1 MNDLRLAINSSSNSF
16 DRIELISVKGVTLV
30 QKTFVNDIAR
40 SELSI
45 RKQMLF
51 NELNSFSCKVFSP
64 NISFYK
70 SFKNR
75 FMVNMPYIE
84 GISAE
89 NFSIYGTRKIADV
102 ISETLSELIMFEL
115 SKSVDTEIAVSIF
128 INKLNSIY
136 LLTKDDTVKSYVMKL
151 ISMLESK
158 IESITLPLGPCHGDL
173 TLSNMIYTSTEG
185 LALIDFLFTYL
196 ESPLQDISKIKQDY
210 DYGWSFRKTTPPLNL
225 KSKIFTQSHYPEIIN
240 KVKKLYPFEDFLVTA
255 MTLLR
260 IAPYVSDDETAVWLK
275 NTLNKFFR
283 ENINFL

>member
-1 MNDLRLAINSSSNSF
+1 
-16 DRIELISVKGVTLV
+16 
-30 QKTFVNDIAR
+30 
-40 SELSI
+40 
-45 RKQMLF
+45 
-51 NELNSFSCKVFSP
+51 
-64 NISFYK
+64 
-70 SFKNR
+70 
-75 FMVNMPYIE
+75 MVNMPYIE